1 MTSPTTHNNRIK
13 KPSTGKKNAKKLLL
27 ENDRTY
33 RLLANRITDIIWALD
48 LKSFRLEYVSPSAER
63 VTGYSVEEA
72 IGARL
77 KWFVTPEGLTSIQN
91 VFVQEYEKE
100 KQNKSNPRTLDFQI
114 YHKDGH
120 LIWLEASAC
129 FYRNNKE
136 KAIGIVGVAR
146 DCTIRKE
153 VELKLRQSE
162 EKYRHIIDN
171 INEAYCEV
179 DLAGNLLYCNS
190 AAAAITGYTQEELIG
205 KNFKLFLDEPN
216 AEAVYEVFNRVYRK
230 HHPVKGFECEIRDM
244 KGVRKQLDLAVLLLK
259 NGAGQPTG
267 FCGFARDITESKTIK
282 NRLNALLKERTSDLI
297 HTNKTLEK
305 TNIALQV
312 LLEKKDETRIQ
323 LEETVR
329 TNVNELVMPILNKLQ
344 HSGLSGKQKT
354 YVESIT
360 KNLNEIVKPL
370 LKGLPQGFLDLTP
383 SEIHMVNFIKQG
395 KTTKEIAELL
405 NIATSTV
412 DFHRD
417 NIRNKLKIKNKR
429 VNLQTY
435 LKSLE

>member
-1 MTSPTTHNNRIK
+1 MTSPTTHDNRIK
-13 KPSTGKKNAKKLLL
+13 KPSTGKNAKKLLL

-91 VFVQEYEKE
+91 VFMQEYEKE

-136 KAIGIVGVAR
+136 KAVGIVGVAR

-171 INEAYCEV
+171 TNEAYCEV
-179 DLAGNLLYCNS
+179 DLAGNLLYCNN
-190 AAAAITGYTQEELIG
+190 AAAVMTGYTQDELVG
-205 KNFKLFLDEPN
+205 KNFNFFLDEPN
-216 AEAVYEVFNRVYRK
+216 AEAVYEVFNRVYRT
-230 HHPVKGFECEIRDM
+230 HQPVKGFECEIRDM

-259 NGAGQPTG
+259 DEAGQPIG

-312 LLEKKDETRIQ
+312 LLEKKDETRTK

-329 TNVNELVMPILNKLQ
+329 TNVNELVMPVLTKLQ
-344 HSGLSGKQKT
+344 HSGLSGTQKT
-354 YVESIT
+354 YVESIA

-370 LKGLPQGFLDLTP
+370 LKGIPQGFLELTP

-435 LKSLE
+435 LKSVE